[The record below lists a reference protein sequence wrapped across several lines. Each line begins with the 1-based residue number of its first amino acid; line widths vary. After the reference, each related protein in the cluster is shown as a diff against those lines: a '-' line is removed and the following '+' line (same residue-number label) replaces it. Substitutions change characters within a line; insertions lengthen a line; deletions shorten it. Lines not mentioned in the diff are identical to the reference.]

1 MQIDYRYLC
10 DADYFAAVIDRQYRQ
25 GPLLLRLPAQFGLM
39 GAACALCIVWAV
51 GASLVEGIAPFF
63 IITGLVMVG
72 GIWATKRGLMKRFRR
87 KAGFGSE
94 VTVSLTDAGLDIGT
108 GASNVRADWSAYPN
122 AVRFSDGI
130 LLKGYRSIR
139 WLPDA
144 AIMVGN
150 ASDSTVLVGQ
160 KAALRVVQ

>member
-1 MQIDYRYLC
+1 MQIDYRYLS
-10 DADYFAAVIDRQYRQ
+10 DADYFADVIDRQYRQ
-25 GPLLLRLPAQFGLM
+25 GPLLLRLPIQFGLM
-39 GAACALCIVWAV
+39 GAACALCIVLAV
-51 GASLVEGIAPFF
+51 DTSLVEGVAPFF
-63 IITGLVMVG
+63 IITCLAMVA

-94 VTVSLTDAGLDIGT
+94 VTVSLTDAGLDIST

-130 LLKGYRSIR
+130 LLKGHRSIR

-144 AIMVGN
+144 AILVGN
-150 ASDSTVLVGQ
+150 PSDSTTLVGL
-160 KAALRVVQ
+160 KTALRVVR